1 MQQADL
7 ERLADELL
15 EVAQTLD
22 QVTKKSWETEDQ
34 LNAALTVIQWRKDA
48 RNRNPIDRETLRDW
62 TPGKINKRLDVLDAQ
77 SSKLTDA
84 LIAAGRGYE
93 LSSETMK
100 KSDPLALKFRAVHEE
115 YAALRREIDRRYG
128 PGAPSRLPTRGRN
141 PVPPSSRMQPKLSG
155 AEVVRLM
162 RLHGVTIAQ
171 LAKRMGIPQTR
182 VRMIR
187 EKGIVGAE
195 FVRDWREAITG
206 VDPGSL
212 YGINPVPPSSRARS
226 RNPSRRDEI
235 AQAAD
240 LYSRFSGHE
249 AESIGKVPAPRPL
262 KTAIAIGE
270 CDGILYTTVRDNR
283 TEKYIHKFRKA
294 DRPLLTVAP
303 DGSQIVLVGGNYRF
317 TERGIVDDSDV
328 KNRGIK

>member
-1 MQQADL
+1 MKNPPGYKFRDYTVAYSKLPTADL
-7 ERLADELL
+7 ERMADDLLAL
-15 EVAQTLD
+15 AQTLD
-22 QVTKKSWETEDQ
+22 TSSKKSWVTEDQ

-48 RNRNPIDRETLRDW
+48 RNRNP
-62 TPGKINKRLDVLDAQ
+62 V
-77 SSKLTDA
+77 
-84 LIAAGRGYE
+84 
-93 LSSETMK
+93 
-100 KSDPLALKFRAVHEE
+100 
-115 YAALRREIDRRYG
+115 
-128 PGAPSRLPTRGRN
+128 AP
-141 PVPPSSRMQPKLSG
+141 RMQPKLSG
-155 AEVVRLM
+155 DEVVRLM
-162 RLHGVTIAQ
+162 RGHGVTIAQ

-206 VDPGSL
+206 VDPGPL

-235 AQAAD
+235 AQASD

-270 CDGILYTTVRDNR
+270 CDGILYSTVRDNR
-283 TEKYIHKFRKA
+283 TERYIHKFRKA